1 MKRNSVMGNA
11 ITNVPGT
18 ETGHAADKIGGTGCT
33 VVIFRNGAVGGVDV
47 RGGAPGTREIP
58 LLRPENLIRKVH
70 AFYLGGGSAY
80 GLDGAGGV
88 MKYLEERHVGFD
100 AGSFIVPIVPGAVLF
115 DLPVG
120 KANAYPDMEMGYSAC
135 AAADAG
141 NTERGNVGAGTG
153 ASVGKL
159 FGMDFAMK
167 GGLGTSSIT
176 IGGLVIGAIAAV
188 NCLGD
193 IIDPEGRIIAGLLNR
208 QKTGFASTA
217 DIIKQSCG
225 DKKNLFSGS
234 TAGNTTIGIITTN
247 AKLDKAGANK
257 VASMA
262 HDGFARSISP
272 VHTMFDG
279 DTIFC
284 GATGMVDA
292 DITTVGVIAAE
303 VMAEAVRDAVK
314 SAESAYGLTCC
325 REIKNSIK

>member
-1 MKRNSVMGNA
+1 MKNA
-11 ITNVPGT
+11 ITDVPGT
-18 ETGHAADKIGGTGCT
+18 EAGHAADETGGTGCT
-33 VVIFRNGAVGGVDV
+33 VVLFRGGATGGADV

-58 LLRPENLIRKVH
+58 LLRPENLIRNVH
-70 AFYLGGGSAY
+70 AFYIGGGSAY

-88 MKYLEERHVGFD
+88 MKYLEEQHIGFN
-100 AGSFIVPIVPGAVLF
+100 AGAGIVPIVPGAVLF

-120 KANAYPDMEMGYSAC
+120 KAGARPDKEMGYRAC
-135 AAADAG
+135 TAAGAG

-159 FGMDFAMK
+159 LGMDFAMK

-176 IGGLVIGAIAAV
+176 IGSLVIGAIAAV

-193 IIDPEGRIIAGLLNR
+193 IIDSEGRIIAGLLNR

-217 DIIKQSCG
+217 DIIKQSYG

-234 TAGNTTIGIITTN
+234 TAGNTTIGVIATN
-247 AKLDKAGANK
+247 ARLDKAGANK
-257 VASMA
+257 IASMA
-262 HDGFARSISP
+262 HDGFARAISP

-292 DITTVGVIAAE
+292 DITTVGTAAAE

-314 SAESAYGLTCC
+314 SAESAYGLPCF